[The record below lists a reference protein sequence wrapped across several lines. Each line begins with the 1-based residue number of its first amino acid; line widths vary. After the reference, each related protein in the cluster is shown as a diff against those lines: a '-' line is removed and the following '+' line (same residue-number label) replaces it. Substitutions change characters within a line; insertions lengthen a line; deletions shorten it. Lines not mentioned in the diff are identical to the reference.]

1 MKKKMVSWC
10 LLSMLISILN
20 LAFTF
25 LVSIYLCIF
34 LSTGLLVLTLTLRA
48 KKMVQKMPTPQKE
61 VQRKMFIT
69 QMLYFFILLIVVA
82 CINTLFIWQGNFY
95 FGIGLIAF
103 GIFHIL
109 FKFITK
115 KEQLKKIL

>member
-10 LLSMLISILN
+10 LPSMLISILN

-34 LSTGLLVLTLTLRA
+34 LSTGLLVLTLMLRA

-82 CINTLFIWQGNFY
+82 CITRYLSGKAISTWYRTHRIWHLPY
-95 FGIGLIAF
+95 SL
-103 GIFHIL
+103 
-109 FKFITK
+109 
-115 KEQLKKIL
+115 

>member
-25 LVSIYLCIF
+25 FISIYLCIF
-34 LSTGLLVLTLTLRA
+34 LSTGLLVLTLMLRA
-48 KKMVQKMPTPQKE
+48 KKIVQKTPTSQKDI
-61 VQRKMFIT
+61 QRKMFMT
-69 QMLYFFILLIVVA
+69 QMLYFFILLMIVA

-95 FGIGLIAF
+95 FGIGLIVF
-103 GIFHIL
+103 GIFHII
-109 FKFITK
+109 FKFVTK

>member
-25 LVSIYLCIF
+25 LISIYLCIF

-48 KKMVQKMPTPQKE
+48 KKIVQKIPTSQKDI
-61 VQRKMFIT
+61 QRKMFMT
-69 QMLYFFILLIVVA
+69 QMLYFFILLMIVA

-95 FGIGLIAF
+95 FGIGLIVF

>member
-10 LLSMLISILN
+10 LPSMLISILN

-34 LSTGLLVLTLTLRA
+34 LSTGLLVLTLMLRA
-48 KKMVQKMPTPQKE
+48 KKLVQKRPAPQKE
-61 VQRKMFIT
+61 IQRKMFMT

-82 CINTLFIWQGNFY
+82 SINTLFIWQGNFY

>member
-10 LLSMLISILN
+10 LPSMLISILN

-34 LSTGLLVLTLTLRA
+34 LSTGLLVLTLMLRA

-82 CINTLFIWQGNFY
+82 CITTLFIWQGNFY
-95 FGIGLIAF
+95 FGLGLIVF

>member
-34 LSTGLLVLTLTLRA
+34 LSTGLLVLTLMLRA
-48 KKMVQKMPTPQKE
+48 KKLVQKMPTPQKDI
-61 VQRKMFIT
+61 QRKMFLT
-69 QMLYFFILLIVVA
+69 QILYFFILLIVIA

-103 GIFHIL
+103 GIFHII
-109 FKFITK
+109 FKFVTK

>member
-10 LLSMLISILN
+10 LLSMLISTLN

-34 LSTGLLVLTLTLRA
+34 LSTGLLVLTLMLRA
-48 KKMVQKMPTPQKE
+48 KKMVQKMPTPQKDI
-61 VQRKMFIT
+61 QRKMFLT
-69 QMLYFFILLIVVA
+69 QMLYFFILLIVIA
-82 CINTLFIWQGNFY
+82 CINTLFIWHGNFY

>member
-10 LLSMLISILN
+10 LPSMLISILN
-20 LAFTF
+20 LTFTF

-34 LSTGLLVLTLTLRA
+34 LSTGLLVLTLMLRA
-48 KKMVQKMPTPQKE
+48 KKLVQKMPTPKKE
-61 VQRKMFIT
+61 VQRKMFMT

-103 GIFHIL
+103 GIFHII
-109 FKFITK
+109 FKFVTK
-115 KEQLKKIL
+115 KDQLKKIL

>member
-10 LLSMLISILN
+10 LPSMLISILN

-34 LSTGLLVLTLTLRA
+34 LSTGLLVLTLMLRA
-48 KKMVQKMPTPQKE
+48 KKLVQSMPALQKD
-61 VQRKMFIT
+61 VQRKMFMT
-69 QMLYFFILLIVVA
+69 QTLYFFILLIVVA

-109 FKFITK
+109 FKFVTK

>member
-10 LLSMLISILN
+10 LLSMLISTLN

-48 KKMVQKMPTPQKE
+48 KKIVQKIPTSQKDI
-61 VQRKMFIT
+61 QRKMFLT
-69 QMLYFFILLIVVA
+69 QMLYFFILLIVIA

>member
-48 KKMVQKMPTPQKE
+48 KKIVQKTPTSQKDI
-61 VQRKMFIT
+61 QRKMFMT
-69 QMLYFFILLIVVA
+69 QMLYFFILLMIVA

-95 FGIGLIAF
+95 FGIGLIVF
-103 GIFHIL
+103 GIFHII
-109 FKFITK
+109 FKFVTK

>member
-25 LVSIYLCIF
+25 FISIYLCIF

-48 KKMVQKMPTPQKE
+48 KKMVHKMPTPQKE
-61 VQRKMFIT
+61 VQRKMFMT

-109 FKFITK
+109 FKIITK

>member
-25 LVSIYLCIF
+25 LISIYLCIF

-48 KKMVQKMPTPQKE
+48 KKIVQQIPTSQKDI
-61 VQRKMFIT
+61 QRKMFMT
-69 QMLYFFILLIVVA
+69 QMLYFFILLMIIA
-82 CINTLFIWQGNFY
+82 CINMLFIWQGNFY